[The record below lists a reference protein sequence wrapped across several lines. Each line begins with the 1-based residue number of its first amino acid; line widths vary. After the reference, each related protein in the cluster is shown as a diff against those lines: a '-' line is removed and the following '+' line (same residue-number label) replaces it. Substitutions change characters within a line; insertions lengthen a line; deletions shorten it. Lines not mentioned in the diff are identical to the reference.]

1 MKYFYVPSSFSYFCV
16 VRCKHLNK
24 GGNMKYETITKAASL
39 LRDAACSLWSQSYS
53 DWYNANTMQSFEEW
67 SKTVLQLIEQLN
79 NTASELEE
87 EWNEE

>member
-1 MKYFYVPSSFSYFCV
+1 
-16 VRCKHLNK
+16 
-24 GGNMKYETITKAASL
+24 MKYETITKAASL

-53 DWYNANTMQSFEEW
+53 DWYNAQRNLTLSGSSLNTMQSFEEW
-67 SKTVLQLIEQLN
+67 SKTELQLIKQLN